1 MENKVLIAE
10 RIKGRGDT
18 WSLKFNGQSF
28 DSLTEVLEVYYQLTQ
43 QKCDYVLSPL
53 KGELYALIGDNKQ
66 PPTKKFS
73 IYDEQ

>member
-28 DSLTEVLEVYYQLTQ
+28 DSLTEVLEAYYQLTQ
-43 QKCDYVLSPL
+43 QKCDYILSPL
-53 KGELYALIGDNKQ
+53 KGELYALLEDNI
-66 PPTKKFS
+66 PPQIKKFS
-73 IYDEQ
+73 LYDE

>member
-18 WSLKFNGQSF
+18 WSLKFNGQNF

-43 QKCDYVLSPL
+43 QKCDYVLSPS
-53 KGELYALIGDNKQ
+53 KGELYALLEDNKP

-73 IYDEQ
+73 IYDE